1 MHGRPNAASKSGSQL
16 NIIGAAFILCI
27 SARRGQPEMSKR
39 QAFPG
44 RRNGWFGDNGVPA
57 KSSRIPDVAIF
68 VPGWNLPPSMPSMDW
83 SVQDNTVPRYKEKLV
98 RAIVNWVNDACDV
111 VAAGEALLGTVMRMS
126 YDVMGCLDAPGP
138 YWRYVYEDLV
148 KSRRPRRARAE
159 LPTAAYTPS
168 PTIHAHYASLKRIH
182 VLEHVSRYA
191 ECYSLADIE
200 RSRRHR

>member
-68 VPGWNLPPSMPSMDW
+68 VPGWNLPPSMPSIDW
-83 SVQDNTVPRYKEKLV
+83 SVQTGFHRTPKWLV
-98 RAIVNWVNDACDV
+98 RQQRTGQVFTYPGRRDLCPRL
-111 VAAGEALLGTVMRMS
+111 ESSALYALYGLVS
-126 YDVMGCLDAPGP
+126 PGQ
-138 YWRYVYEDLV
+138 YG
-148 KSRRPRRARAE
+148 A
-159 LPTAAYTPS
+159 
-168 PTIHAHYASLKRIH
+168 
-182 VLEHVSRYA
+182 
-191 ECYSLADIE
+191 
-200 RSRRHR
+200 